1 MNARPGLAN
10 DLTAFIRANT
20 ELKHPPLVPELKLHL
35 ASDAMGLWEMTETE
49 LVLAGVPPPFWA
61 FAWAGGQALARFII
75 DTPETVAGKRVL
87 DLASGGGMVGL
98 AALCALAAHVTTNE
112 IDAYAVA
119 AIALNAEANDLTRG
133 LEIVQRDMLEEPVL
147 ADDGGPL
154 WDVVLAGDVCYE
166 RPMAERM
173 LIWLARHANAGA
185 LVLIGDP
192 GRAYL
197 PTTGLCEIGSYEV
210 PTPLELEDR
219 LIRTTRVLRVTPIA

>member
-1 MNARPGLAN
+1 MSTRHGMAN
-10 DLTAFIRANT
+10 DPIAFIRANT
-20 ELKHPPLVPELKLHL
+20 ELTNPPLVPELKLHL
-35 ASDAMGLWEMTETE
+35 ATDAVGLWEMTETE
-49 LVLAGVPPPFWA
+49 LELSGVPLPFWA

-98 AALCALAAHVTTNE
+98 AALWASAAHVTANE
-112 IDAYAVA
+112 IDAYAA
-119 AIALNAEANDLTRG
+119 ATIALNAEANDLTRG
-133 LEIVQRDMLEEPVL
+133 LEVVLRDMLEEPVL

-185 LVLIGDP
+185 LVLMGDP
-192 GRAYL
+192 GRTYL
-197 PTTGLCEIGSYEV
+197 PTIGLSEVGSYKV

-219 LIRTTRVLRVTPIA
+219 LIRTTRVLRVTPTA